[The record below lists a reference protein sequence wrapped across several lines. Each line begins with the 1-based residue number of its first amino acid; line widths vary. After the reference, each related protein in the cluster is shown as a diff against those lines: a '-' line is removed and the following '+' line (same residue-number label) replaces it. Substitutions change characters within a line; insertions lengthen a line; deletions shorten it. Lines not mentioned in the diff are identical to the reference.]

1 MSASKAPAIT
11 WCRPDES
18 VVACHEKIKVL
29 NENYSELQQLLQDAL
44 DDALLLGCSEKMV
57 RDAFQQALDHLQP
70 TVAEDAGD
78 SGA

>member
-1 MSASKAPAIT
+1 MPACKAPAIT

-29 NENYSELQQLLQDAL
+29 NENYNELQQLLQDAL

-70 TVAEDAGD
+70 TVAEDTGE
-78 SGA
+78 GA

>member
-1 MSASKAPAIT
+1 MPASKVPAIT

-57 RDAFQQALDHLQP
+57 RDAFQQALDYLQP
-70 TVAEDAGD
+70 TVSEDDGV
-78 SGA
+78 

>member
-1 MSASKAPAIT
+1 MPAAKAPAIT

-44 DDALLLGCSEKMV
+44 DDALLLGCSEQMV

-70 TVAEDAGD
+70 TVSEDDGV
-78 SGA
+78 